1 MLKITPPMHLSP
13 IALASKPPYEPF
25 DIVEKKSVKGV
36 LRVAKMLTK
45 WERLAITS
53 KTSCD
58 PAIRVHLASLAN
70 LCTLIYLPINQ
81 TQELFIE
88 ETASPKDDFTFALKA
103 LFSVD
108 EPVLLVARDKKRRVQ
123 AIALHD
129 KKTNELL
136 YLLTNPKNLIFR
148 GTKKAHRGAG
158 SSLISYLANKTLEQS
173 LPLKVTPLPHAREF
187 YLKHDFE
194 VVPSIYS
201 TFSSEPGV
209 FSSGC
214 MRLTAEKIK
223 KTIFDTSNK
232 AI

>member
-1 MLKITPPMHLSP
+1 
-13 IALASKPPYEPF
+13 
-25 DIVEKKSVKGV
+25 
-36 LRVAKMLTK
+36 
-45 WERLAITS
+45 
-53 KTSCD
+53 
-58 PAIRVHLASLAN
+58 
-70 LCTLIYLPINQ
+70 
-81 TQELFIE
+81 
-88 ETASPKDDFTFALKA
+88 
-103 LFSVD
+103 
-108 EPVLLVARDKKRRVQ
+108 
-123 AIALHD
+123 
-129 KKTNELL
+129 
-136 YLLTNPKNLIFR
+136 
-148 GTKKAHRGAG
+148 
-158 SSLISYLANKTLEQS
+158 